1 MAAPDEIDRKLIRLL
16 QQDAR
21 MSNKALAEAVG
32 LSQSSCLRRLRLLE
46 DSGVI
51 GGYTAVLGHDAA
63 DSGIAIIVNITLE
76 KQTEAFIGRFE
87 AAVRQCPEIKECY
100 LMTGEADYFLRVQVS
115 NPAEFERIHTEV
127 LAAMPGVQRIHSSF
141 AIRNVLARKKPAR
154 SR

>member
-1 MAAPDEIDRKLIRLL
+1 MAVPDEIDRKLIRLL

-32 LSQSSCLRRLRLLE
+32 LSQSSCLRRLRMLE

-51 GGYTAVLGHDAA
+51 EGYTAVLGSEGAET
-63 DSGIAIIVNITLE
+63 GIAIIVNITLE

-141 AIRNVLARKKPAR
+141 AIRNVLARKKSAR
-154 SR
+154 GR

>member
-1 MAAPDEIDRKLIRLL
+1 MAVPDEIDRKLIRLL

-51 GGYTAVLGHDAA
+51 ESYTAVLRSDTA

-115 NPAEFERIHTEV
+115 SPAEFERIHTEV
-127 LAAMPGVQRIHSSF
+127 LAAMPGVLRIHSSF
-141 AIRNVLARKKPAR
+141 AIRNVLAKKKPVR
-154 SR
+154 GR